1 MSDNIFIEPICQI
14 CGKEFKSLDPIGS
27 HVVRIH
33 GITLQEYYDKYYK
46 KEGEEF
52 CRTCGKPTKFFKLR
66 HGYQKYCCSACASK
80 NKEWQA
86 NREKTYIEKY
96 GAKTYAASD
105 EGKERIKQTNLE
117 KYGVSCTLNTEENIK
132 KKKETWL
139 KNYGTEYASQSII
152 VKEKMRQTCL
162 EKYGTENFSNSEIF
176 KTNYS
181 QYLLKT
187 EKTCFERYGVKNIS
201 QLHEC
206 HVKRGKKY
214 SFNGIYFDSSWEIAY
229 YIWLN
234 DNNINFIY
242 QPDLNITYNYNGKEY
257 HYFPDFMIDNKIIE
271 IKNNYLYDK
280 MQIENTKANA
290 KYKCALANNVIFM
303 LENDIK
309 PYLKYINYKYG
320 KNYLKN
326 FHI

>member
-187 EKTCFERYGVKNIS
+187 EKLV
-201 QLHEC
+201 L
-206 HVKRGKKY
+206 
-214 SFNGIYFDSSWEIAY
+214 NGMALKIYH
-229 YIWLN
+229 
-234 DNNINFIY
+234 
-242 QPDLNITYNYNGKEY
+242 NY
-257 HYFPDFMIDNKIIE
+257 M
-271 IKNNYLYDK
+271 
-280 MQIENTKANA
+280 NA
-290 KYKCALANNVIFM
+290 M
-303 LENDIK
+303 
-309 PYLKYINYKYG
+309 
-320 KNYLKN
+320 
-326 FHI
+326 